1 MFENIEQLEQQVA
14 EFQKNILAS
23 SSLVNNIKE
32 LTSTIKNQQDDYLR
46 KLNEVLVQI
55 EQEHKFTTD
64 QVERMLIGMDQRA
77 EATLMDLGKTNSN
90 LINRI
95 QQNFTGFNKQLI
107 DSLEKSEL
115 DIKTISEDALIS
127 HRELNQEFIER
138 LQDTST
144 HVTIMKEQLD
154 LQFTQFFDR
163 LESTSIS
170 QLIEH
175 VNNLDKLIKIK
186 FSMLI
191 IGISISAILTLLLL
205 FIP

>member
-32 LTSTIKNQQDDYLR
+32 LTSTIKNQQDEYLR
-46 KLNEVLVQI
+46 KLNEVLVQV
-55 EQEHKFTTD
+55 EQEQKFTTD
-64 QVERMLIGMDQRA
+64 QFERMLIGMDHRA
-77 EATLMDLGKTNSN
+77 EATLMDLGETNSN

-115 DIKTISEDALIS
+115 DIKTISEDALNS
-127 HRELNQEFIER
+127 HREINQEYIER
-138 LQDTST
+138 LKDTST
-144 HVTIMKEQLD
+144 HVIIMKEQLD
-154 LQFTQFFDR
+154 SQFSQFFDR

-186 FSMLI
+186 FSILI

-205 FIP
+205 LIP

>member
-127 HRELNQEFIER
+127 HRELNQEYIER

>member
-32 LTSTIKNQQDDYLR
+32 LTSTIKNQQDEYLR
-46 KLNEVLVQI
+46 KLNEVLVQV
-55 EQEHKFTTD
+55 EQEQKFTTD
-64 QVERMLIGMDQRA
+64 QIERMLIGMDHRA
-77 EATLMDLGKTNSN
+77 EATLLDLGETNNN

-115 DIKTISEDALIS
+115 DIKTISENALNS
-127 HRELNQEFIER
+127 HREINQEYIER

-154 LQFTQFFDR
+154 LQFSQFFDR

-186 FSMLI
+186 FSILI
-191 IGISISAILTLLLL
+191 IGISISAILILLLL
-205 FIP
+205 LIP